1 VAVRRQLHAARRT
14 KLKQA
19 ARIGRR
25 FIAQAPGGTIAGA
38 FILYAIGDN
47 LAVSIKPI
55 VFFAAAIAVVVAL
68 WFFFKPQRAELPAPE
83 TARADSASAPLASA
97 SSASEAPMPGVS
109 ARSEVFELV
118 IKSGR
123 PVGGPK
129 LLQVHEGEQVT
140 LNIQSDSADELHLHG
155 YDLHAHIT
163 PEQTASLQF
172 NANRTGRFGLELHK
186 AHTELGALE
195 VYPR

>member
-1 VAVRRQLHAARRT
+1 M
-14 KLKQA
+14 
-19 ARIGRR
+19 
-25 FIAQAPGGTIAGA
+25 
-38 FILYAIGDN
+38 

-55 VFFAAAIAVVVAL
+55 AFVAAAIAVVVGL
-68 WFFFKPQRAELPAPE
+68 WSFFRPHRVEVRAPD
-83 TARADSASAPLASA
+83 TATAVGVSAPLAMGSP
-97 SSASEAPMPGVS
+97 SNASEQPVPGMP
-109 ARSEVFELV
+109 ARSDVFELI
-118 IKSGR
+118 IKGGK

-163 PEQTASLQF
+163 PDRTATLQF
-172 NANRTGRFGLELHK
+172 TANHTGRFGMELHK